1 LDGNLGPSTSPG
13 TSTASSVCRTNG
25 GNVLDS
31 QLVRICAAFSWQS
44 VEKLAL
50 AEGEKFVLVLSGSQ
64 HNQGVYGIVEKL
76 GERAGVESMKSKV
89 SMW

>member
-1 LDGNLGPSTSPG
+1 
-13 TSTASSVCRTNG
+13 
-25 GNVLDS
+25 
-31 QLVRICAAFSWQS
+31 LVRICAAFSWQS

-76 GERAGVESMKSKV
+76 GESVRDNFTQMRRFWCGRLANELALETRAESLWWSCLRCQDNQGM
-89 SMW
+89 

>member
-1 LDGNLGPSTSPG
+1 M
-13 TSTASSVCRTNG
+13 
-25 GNVLDS
+25 
-31 QLVRICAAFSWQS
+31 RICAAFSWQS

-76 GERAGVESMKSKV
+76 GESVWDKFMQIRRIRCGRLADERTL
-89 SMW
+89 